1 MPLRCAILCLR
12 LQWASQ
18 GGRQRGVGAVPV
30 LQKVK
35 KMFDFDVRP
44 AIVVGLA
51 LHWSWIW
58 ILFWSSSFYPVFES
72 AGLQHGGALLVDPL
86 WFFSLLSNFATPIV
100 LFFLGKRLGSVGWR
114 VPLMVAAA
122 VLTSLGTFMVAYPD
136 ALFAPGARFAGYV
149 AGAVLTGAG
158 SAIEFVLWGELLAIL
173 GMRQTVV
180 YGAAATIVGG
190 LFYMVSIFFAPSVV
204 QFAVALFPLLE
215 MGLFWFQRDV
225 VLRYRAG
232 TSQLARE
239 EPGSVGKPA
248 RVKYRKDLIG
258 LIVISMFFATS
269 YGVMKGMFVF
279 AGADL
284 LALRD
289 IINIV
294 ALVLG
299 ALTILLTMSV
309 FKMDF
314 NHLTYQVA
322 LPLMAMGFVCVA
334 LPGSFEVLGFFFH
347 QLGYEYFYI
356 ILWAL
361 WPALARKNKHVPA
374 MKFCAAGIASIQA
387 GQLVGST
394 IGASL
399 MEAAA
404 SRYEVAMISVVAVFV
419 ILLVA
424 LFAFGNSLSQ
434 VGWGVLRPWGDV
446 VAPESKFRK
455 VCDAI
460 ASTRG
465 LSPREAEVFH
475 LLAKG
480 RNCEYISTQ
489 LVVTEATTKT
499 HIRKV
504 YRKLGVHSQQALLDI
519 IEYERK
525 NM

>member
-1 MPLRCAILCLR
+1 M
-12 LQWASQ
+12 
-18 GGRQRGVGAVPV
+18 PV

-58 ILFWSSSFYPVFES
+58 ILFWSSSFYPVFQTV
-72 AGLQHGGALLVDPL
+72 GLHQSEVLLVDTL

-100 LFFLGKRLGSVGWR
+100 LFFLAKRLGSIGWR
-114 VPLMVAAA
+114 LPLLAVAA
-122 VLTSLGTFMVAYPD
+122 VLTSCGTFMVAFPD
-136 ALFAPGARFAGYV
+136 LLFAPEARYAGYL
-149 AGAVLTGAG
+149 AGALFTGAG
-158 SAIEFVLWGELLAIL
+158 SGIEFVLWGELLTIL

-180 YGAAATIVGG
+180 YGVAATIVGG
-190 LFYMVSIFFAPSVV
+190 VLYMVAIYFAPHAVR
-204 QFAVALFPLLE
+204 FAVALFPVAE
-215 MGLFWFQRDV
+215 MALFWRQRDV
-225 VLRYRAG
+225 VLRYRSG
-232 TSQLARE
+232 NSQLSRESSEPDSGAAR
-239 EPGSVGKPA
+239 
-248 RVKYRKDLIG
+248 RKYRKDLFG
-258 LIVISMFFATS
+258 LIVISLFFATS
-269 YGVMKGMFVF
+269 YGVMKGMFAF

-284 LALRD
+284 LAVRD
-289 IINIV
+289 VINIV

-322 LPLMAMGFVCVA
+322 LPLMAMGFVCLA
-334 LPGSFEVLGFFFH
+334 LPGSFEVPGFFFH
-347 QLGYEYFYI
+347 QLGYQYFYI

-361 WPALARKNKHVPA
+361 WPALARTNKHVPA
-374 MKFCAAGIASIQA
+374 MKFCAAGIASIQL
-387 GQLVGST
+387 GQLIGSLA
-394 IGASL
+394 GAELLKMS
-399 MEAAA
+399 ATP
-404 SRYEVAMISVVAVFV
+404 YEVAVISVVAVFV
-419 ILLVA
+419 ILLAA

-446 VAPESKFRK
+446 VAPVSKFHRA
-455 VCDAI
+455 CDAI
-460 ASTRG
+460 ASAQG
-465 LSPREAEVFH
+465 LSPRETEVFH

-489 LVVTEATTKT
+489 LVVTEATAKS

-519 IEYERK
+519 IEFERK
-525 NM
+525 NL